1 MPPFH
6 YRLHFRKSLP
16 GSTSVHCWLKV
27 GWLIPICTRIR
38 NMKIPWCHTPLPLR
52 EFGFCP
58 LSACI
63 SFFFFPE
70 STPRLLGIFF
80 WQPCMCLCVAQCW
93 KNCGSVEA
101 HLLITEMLFARR
113 RTSAF
118 DQRSRDGDRQ
128 VRGGLR
134 KIRPF
139 LIHFT
144 NFLKVM
150 SHFFSVF
157 LLVFYSRIY

>member
-1 MPPFH
+1 MAPNQPLKSPIVFSRCHHSIIASISANLFLDPPLFTV
-6 YRLHFRKSLP
+6 
-16 GSTSVHCWLKV
+16 GSKL
-27 GWLIPICTRIR
+27 
-38 NMKIPWCHTPLPLR
+38 
-52 EFGFCP
+52 FGFCP

-150 SHFFSVF
+150 SHESNFFSVF